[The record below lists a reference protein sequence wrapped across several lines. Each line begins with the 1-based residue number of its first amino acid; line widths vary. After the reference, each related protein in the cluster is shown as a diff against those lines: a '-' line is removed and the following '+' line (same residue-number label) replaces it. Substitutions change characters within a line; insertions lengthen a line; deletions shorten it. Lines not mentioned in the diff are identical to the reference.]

1 MSYIIHKQEIR
12 MLDPKEFH
20 YMYVL
25 TAEIKK
31 KKKGKTKKSET
42 KWDWGETFF
51 EFPLVISKTK
61 SSVRVIKNEIKATDS
76 QQCSTPEWASTT
88 KSTTWWVQV
97 EGNSVFCHVL
107 SK

>member
-1 MSYIIHKQEIR
+1 

-42 KWDWGETFF
+42 K
-51 EFPLVISKTK
+51 
-61 SSVRVIKNEIKATDS
+61 
-76 QQCSTPEWASTT
+76 
-88 KSTTWWVQV
+88 
-97 EGNSVFCHVL
+97 
-107 SK
+107 

>member
-31 KKKGKTKKSET
+31 KGKTKKSET
-42 KWDWGETFF
+42 K
-51 EFPLVISKTK
+51 
-61 SSVRVIKNEIKATDS
+61 
-76 QQCSTPEWASTT
+76 
-88 KSTTWWVQV
+88 
-97 EGNSVFCHVL
+97 
-107 SK
+107 

>member
-31 KKKGKTKKSET
+31 KKKKGKLRKVKLIET
-42 KWDWGETFF
+42 EEKHF
-51 EFPLVISKTK
+51 
-61 SSVRVIKNEIKATDS
+61 SS
-76 QQCSTPEWASTT
+76 
-88 KSTTWWVQV
+88 
-97 EGNSVFCHVL
+97 FL
-107 SK
+107 S